1 MPTRAPDGQA
11 AALAQQLDLLARQV
25 DLLARQVAH
34 WEVARWA
41 VGGGRRA
48 ADFHHLVQDVA
59 DLGAA
64 AEGRPGRP
72 VPRLRLDTALP
83 DQLRVVTADLIS
95 AATDAASA
103 TDMAVVER
111 AIAAVRRLRAQL

>member
-1 MPTRAPDGQA
+1 MPTRLPDGQA
-11 AALAQQLDLLARQV
+11 DALARQV
-25 DLLARQVAH
+25 DLLVRQVAH

-48 ADFHHLVQDVA
+48 ADFHHLVQYVA

-64 AEGRPGRP
+64 AEGRPARP

-83 DQLRVVTADLIS
+83 DQLRVVAADLIG
-95 AATDAASA
+95 AATDAAASA
-103 TDMAVVER
+103 TDVAVIEE
-111 AIAAVRRLRAQL
+111 ATAAVRRLRARL

>member
-1 MPTRAPDGQA
+1 M
-11 AALAQQLDLLARQV
+11 LARQV
-25 DLLARQVAH
+25 DLLIRQVSH

-95 AATDAASA
+95 AATDAAASA
-103 TDMAVVER
+103 TDVAVLET
-111 AIAAVRRLRAQL
+111 ATAAVRRLRAQL